1 MIQPIDQVP
10 NPTGHRSMVQEPSGF
25 TREEIEEIR
34 RIGDGLEFT
43 DVKLYGGYTPDKVN
57 ARGAH
62 FRLTEETQWVFERM
76 AALVAQI
83 NAATYRYDL
92 TGFHEN
98 FYFNTYDGAEGQHFN
113 WHLDAGPQTPAPRK
127 LSAVLQL
134 SGPEEYEGGDFE
146 VMMGTEPL
154 AGRRELGLITVFPS
168 YRLHRVK
175 PVTSGKRR
183 ALVAFAGGPDFR

>member
-1 MIQPIDQVP
+1 
-10 NPTGHRSMVQEPSGF
+10 MVQEVGCF
-25 TREEIEEIR
+25 THEEIDTIR
-34 RIGDGLEFT
+34 RIGAGLEFT

-62 FRLTEETQWVFERM
+62 FRLNDETRWVFERM
-76 AALVAQI
+76 AALVSRI

-98 FYFNTYDGAEGQHFN
+98 FYFNSYDGAEGQHFN

-134 SGPEEYEGGDFE
+134 SGPEEYEGGDFQ
-146 VMMGTEPL
+146 VRVGTDPL
-154 AGRRELGLITVFPS
+154 AGRKERGLLTVFPS
-168 YRLHRVK
+168 YRLHRVT
-175 PVTSGKRR
+175 PVTSGKRLT
-183 ALVAFAGGPDFR
+183 LVAFAGGPDFR

>member
-62 FRLTEETQWVFERM
+62 FRLSDETRWVFERM
-76 AALVAQI
+76 AALVARI

-98 FYFNTYDGAEGQHFN
+98 FYYNVYDGSCGQHFN
-113 WHLDAGPQTPAPRK
+113 WHLDAGYQTPAPRK
-127 LSAVLQL
+127 ISAVLQL
-134 SGPEEYEGGDFE
+134 SEPDEYEGGDFE
-146 VMMGTEPL
+146 VMVGANAL
-154 AGRRELGLITVFPS
+154 AADKEFAMISVFPAF
-168 YRLHRVK
+168 RLHRVT
-175 PVTSGKRR
+175 PVTSGIRR
-183 ALVAFAGGPDFR
+183 TLVMFAAGPDFR